1 MENNEAA
8 SFKSFEDLITTAIQK
23 KIEKSLL
30 NDSQQLAISLG
41 VGISKDMD
49 KNKQKNKQ
57 KKHLVNDIK
66 DKLQILSTDEKIDH
80 IKKCKIG
87 MELEVKHILE
97 NEIPIDELINIGICL
112 PLHEFLEKN
121 PELCDKFT
129 NTCDLENVNNNIK
142 SSNCVACEVQG
153 LYILTINKNGIDYIV
168 KLGSF
173 AESQG
178 MFKRICSFGGG
189 NHETGSATNKWFQR
203 FIKKALAQG
212 YTSKFTYYNKI
223 QEKINITDM
232 DGNLIEMMPYVM
244 RPLETQL
251 FKKYN
256 ETNHNIP
263 PIFGSNCL

>member
-1 MENNEAA
+1 MENVANTI
-8 SFKSFEDLITTAIQK
+8 SDLIDGAIHK
-23 KIEKSLL
+23 KIEKTSSLNEL
-30 NDSQQLAISLG
+30 QQLAISLDI
-41 VGISKDMD
+41 GISKDMD
-49 KNKQKNKQ
+49 NNKQKNKQ
-57 KKHLVNDIK
+57 KKDLIADIK
-66 DKLQILSTDEKIDH
+66 DKLPNLSTAEKIDH
-80 IKKCKIG
+80 MKKCNIG
-87 MELEVKHILE
+87 IEIEVKHILE
-97 NEIPIDELINIGICL
+97 HDIEIDELIKIGICL
-112 PLHEFLEKN
+112 PLDRFLEKN
-121 PELCDKFT
+121 PELRDKFT

-153 LYILTINKNGIDYIV
+153 LYILTINKNDVDYIV

-189 NHETGSATNKWFQR
+189 NHETGSATNKWFQK

-212 YTSKFTYYNKI
+212 YTSKFTYYNKM
-223 QEKINITDM
+223 QEKIHITDM
-232 DGNLIEMMPYVM
+232 DGDSVEMMPYVM

>member
-8 SFKSFEDLITTAIQK
+8 SFKDLTTTAIQK
-23 KIEKSLL
+23 SIEKKKLKL
-30 NDSQQLAISLG
+30 NRLQQLAISLG
-41 VGISKDMD
+41 IGIMGKTKKKIKKD
-49 KNKQKNKQ
+49 
-57 KKHLVNDIK
+57 LVNDIK
-66 DKLQILSTDEKIDH
+66 CKLEDLSTVEQIYH

-87 MELEVKHILE
+87 MELEVKHILR
-97 NEIPIDELINIGICL
+97 NGINIDELINIGICL
-112 PLHEFLEKN
+112 PLPEFLEKN

-129 NTCDLENVNNNIK
+129 NTCDLENVNNRIK
-142 SSNCVACEVQG
+142 SSNCLLCQMQG

-178 MFKRICSFGGG
+178 MFNRICSFGGG
-189 NHETGSATNKWFQR
+189 NNETGSATNKWFQR

-232 DGNLIEMMPYVM
+232 DGNLIEIMPYVI

-263 PIFGSNCL
+263 PIFGSNCSNCL